1 MNIKE
6 IFEKAEGGTL
16 TFEQFDAIAKEN
28 KAKFA
33 DLSEGNYV
41 SKSKYDDDLTSK
53 DSSITDLNNTIAQRD
68 KDLADLQTK
77 LKDAGTDSTKLA
89 ELQTSFDTLQAQYTA
104 DTEAYK
110 QKLADQKYEF
120 AVKEF
125 ANSKEFTSH
134 AAKRDF
140 IRSLLDE
147 NLKMKEDAIIGADDF
162 ATAYAKENADA
173 FVAKTEPTQ
182 PATSNSGDAGKPQ
195 FVSSTP
201 GTNPAK
207 APTLTEL
214 MMAANENPGATLF

>member
-16 TFEQFDAIAKEN
+16 TFDQFEALAKDSG
-28 KAKFA
+28 AKFT
-33 DLSEGNYV
+33 DLSEGKYV
-41 SKSKYDDDLTSK
+41 SKSKYDDDLSAKET
-53 DSSITDLNNTIAQRD
+53 SITELNDTIAQRD
-68 KDLADLQTK
+68 KDLANLQTQ
-77 LKDAGTDSTKLA
+77 LKDAGTDTTKLA
-89 ELQTSFDTLQAQYTA
+89 ELQTQFDTLQAQYTA

-147 NLKMKEDAIIGADDF
+147 NLKMKGDTIIGADDF
-162 ATAYAKENADA
+162 VKVYTEENADA
-173 FVAKTEPTQ
+173 FVTKKEPET
-182 PATSNSGDAGKPQ
+182 PAPAPKADEGKPQ

-207 APTLTEL
+207 TPSLTEL
-214 MMAANENPGATLF
+214 MKAANENPGASIL